1 MPFYIGDTHGNFHNI
16 LNKMNRYLLSDCYI
30 VHVGDFGA
38 YNFNMS
44 KIKAF
49 DTLLKLNNIKMFVVR
64 GNHDDPSFFDG
75 QTIGNIT
82 FVADY
87 TVLELDGDR
96 ILCIGGAVSV
106 DRVARIKKGLDYH
119 TDEKL
124 IFNRKALE
132 GIMGVNVL
140 VTHTAPD
147 FCSPLPNYDYS
158 DFIQSY
164 AENDAKLIEDLMEE
178 RANLTKIF
186 EVLKANNKI
195 EQHYYGHF
203 HKSYT
208 EEIDGCIHRLLNV
221 DEIY

>member
-1 MPFYIGDTHGNFHNI
+1 MPLYIGDTHGNFHNI
-16 LNKMNRYLLSDCYI
+16 LNKMNRYLLSDCNI

-38 YNFNMS
+38 YDFNIS

-75 QTIGNIT
+75 RTIGNIT

-106 DRVARIKKGLDYH
+106 DRVVRIERGLDYH

-124 IFNRKALE
+124 IFNQNILE
-132 GIMGVNVL
+132 GIRDVNVL

-147 FCSPLPNYDYS
+147 FCFPITNYGYDG
-158 DFIQSY
+158 FIQSY
-164 AENDAKLIEDLMEE
+164 AKNDRTLIDELIEE
-178 RANLTKIF
+178 RKNLTKIF
-186 EVLKANNKI
+186 EILKKNNKI

-203 HKSYT
+203 HKSNVDEYN
-208 EEIDGCIHRLLNV
+208 GCVHRLLNV

>member
-1 MPFYIGDTHGNFHNI
+1 MPLYAGDTHGNFHNI
-16 LNKMNRYLLSDCYI
+16 LNKMNRYQLSDCNI

-38 YNFNMS
+38 FDFNIS

-49 DTLLKLNNIKMFVVR
+49 DALLKLNNIKMFVVR

-75 QTIGNIT
+75 RTIGNIT

-106 DRVARIKKGLDYH
+106 DRVARIEKDLDYH
-119 TDEKL
+119 FDEKL
-124 IFNRKALE
+124 NFNQNILE
-132 GIMGVNVL
+132 DIRDVNVL

-147 FCSPLPNYDYS
+147 ICFPSPNYAFS

-164 AENDAKLIEDLMEE
+164 AKNDPTLIDELIEE
-178 RANLTKIF
+178 RVNVRKIF
-186 EVLKANNKI
+186 EILNKNNKI

-203 HKSYT
+203 HNSYV
-208 EEIDGCIHRLLNV
+208 EEIDGCVHRLLNV
-221 DEIY
+221 DEIF